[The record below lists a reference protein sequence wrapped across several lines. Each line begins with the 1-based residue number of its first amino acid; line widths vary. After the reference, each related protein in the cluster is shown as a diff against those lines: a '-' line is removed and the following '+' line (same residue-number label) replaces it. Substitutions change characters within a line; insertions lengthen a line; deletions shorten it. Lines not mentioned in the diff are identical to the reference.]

1 MFGNKTVIASSL
13 VLAAL
18 TALGFQNCGQFAAK
32 EAQAKRNFLSANL
45 VFSRTTAARGCASGE
60 CLPDIRAEHVTVE
73 QEQAALDKLSNVFSG
88 DILPPGRGGS
98 SAPIPSPVAI
108 PETTPE
114 ASPASTPVELPVSTT
129 PPVQTAATPTPTPA
143 TGGAVGVVP
152 PSRSEFPAPYA
163 CSSNFSIAS
172 GNPTL
177 KQINEELKAVFL
189 SDDGTSLTKKCEFT
203 DPSIKQSL
211 LENRSVLLVNTVVK
225 CPNLAPGR
233 YKLAIVRASQ
243 TTDFEKNLI
252 YMFPLA
258 QDRGVT
264 PANNP
269 DIGIYRMFMVEVDV
283 AKQADKTLSV
293 APAPGGG
300 MFGSFLPM
308 IPMTLYDVNLANGG
322 DAGKCSY
329 NVSPLVV
336 QLRKGDG
343 LAKRLEL
350 SAPFQGIFFDILGEN
365 SYPAAHTK
373 KRISWVSKGSAADHY
388 FIVLPDKTGKVTGID
403 QMFGDNTKGP
413 DGKFAL
419 NGYNAL
425 SKWDGRRANGSI
437 DASAKD
443 GLITAADAVFSS
455 LRFWNDTDL
464 DGVADTGEL
473 FTLSELGVESIDLSY
488 DRNYS
493 EMDRFG
499 NKIMMKSVVK
509 TTDGGYHVMYDIW
522 FKISN

>member
-1 MFGNKTVIASSL
+1 MFGSKSFIAMGF
-13 VLAAL
+13 AL
-18 TALGFQNCGQFAAK
+18 MGLIALGFQNCGQFAAK

-45 VFSRTTAARGCASGE
+45 VFSRTTATRGCASGE
-60 CLPDIRAEHVTVE
+60 CLPNIAAEHVTVA
-73 QEQAALDKLSNVFSG
+73 QEEAALERLSNVFSG

-98 SAPIPSPVAI
+98 VPSPVAI
-108 PETTPE
+108 PEATPE
-114 ASPASTPVELPVSTT
+114 PTPAATPEELPVSTT
-129 PPVQTAATPTPTPA
+129 PPMQTAATPTPT
-143 TGGAVGVVP
+143 TGEAVGVVP

-189 SDDGTSLTKKCEFT
+189 TDDGTSLTKKCEFT

-225 CPNLAPGR
+225 CPDLAPGR

-258 QDRGVT
+258 QDRGVV

-283 AKQADKTLSV
+283 AKEANKTLTVS
-293 APAPGGG
+293 PAQGGG

-308 IPMTLYDVNLANGG
+308 IPMTLYDVNIANGG

-350 SAPFQGIFFDILGEN
+350 SAPFQGIFFDILGDN
-365 SYPAAHTK
+365 SYPTAHTK
-373 KRISWVSKGSAADHY
+373 KRISWLSKGSAPDHY

-403 QMFGDNTKGP
+403 QMFGDNTRGP

-425 SKWDGRRANGSI
+425 SKWDGRRANGTI
-437 DASAKD
+437 DSSAKD
-443 GLITAADAVFSS
+443 GQITAADAIFSS

-464 DGVADTGEL
+464 DGVADAGEL

-509 TTDGGYHVMYDIW
+509 TKDGGYHVMYDIW